1 MDEAAVF
8 TIHGFCQRM
17 LSLNAFE
24 SGMLFEQQLI
34 EDESAAVALSGLRGF
49 LAAPLLSADSGILP
63 KRYMR
68 CGMERA

>member
-34 EDESAAVALSGLRGF
+34 EDESCCVIRPTPI
-49 LAAPLLSADSGILP
+49 LAASLLSAAA
-63 KRYMR
+63 RH
-68 CGMERA
+68 RAGGV